1 MIHMWDPAG
10 LFDDLVDDSMHDDV
24 LAVDFAAG
32 VQDPIPA
39 GGSASYDVVW
49 QFGRFD
55 ALTLTEPSGS
65 PLAGSSVAVP
75 VTARNHGDA
84 LAGRTVRYTVTGAK
98 PTRGTVATSASGAA
112 VIAWTGTRAGTD
124 QLHAVIDDNGDG
136 IEQQDEPV
144 DDISVTFA
152 ALPAPPAAPVAT
164 LTGASLRP
172 SNAFSILTPKL
183 NARTGAATLRF
194 RLPGPGVLRGLAT
207 SKVHSGRKASKLTV
221 ARFTRTATKA
231 GVITVKLTPS
241 RRAMRR
247 LRERRRLAVS
257 LRATF
262 TPKGGSA
269 RTVTR
274 AFTLRLARR

>member
-1 MIHMWDPAG
+1 MWDPAG

-49 QFGRFD
+49 PFGHFD

-65 PLAGSSVAVP
+65 RLTSSSVAVP

-84 LAGRTVRYTVTGAK
+84 LTGRTVRYTVTGAN
-98 PTRGTVATSASGAA
+98 PTSGTVATSASGAA
-112 VIAWTGTRAGTD
+112 AIAWTGTRAGTD
-124 QLHAVIDDNGDG
+124 QLHALIDDNGDG
-136 IEQQDEPV
+136 IEQPDEAA
-144 DDISVTFA
+144 DDISVTFD

-164 LTGASLRP
+164 LPGPSLRP
-172 SNAFSILTPKL
+172 SNACSILTAKL

-194 RLPGPGVLRGLAT
+194 RLAGPGLPRGLVT
-207 SKVHSGRKASKLTV
+207 SKVHSARKASTLTV
-221 ARFTRTATKA
+221 ARFTRTATQA
-231 GVITVKLTPS
+231 GVITVKLRPG

-262 TPKGGSA
+262 TPKGGAA

-274 AFTLRLARR
+274 AFTLRQARR